1 MIIDG
6 HETFDF
12 DQKIKL
18 ANCFIFE
25 DISLKLASTIS
36 ESQTKFEQCL
46 NPYQTFLNEANLDDD
61 GLEETS
67 KSWKPNKRKK
77 ETCDMFFTP
86 LIYFQSFVR
95 RGNFSR
101 KYKNLEDVSSL

>member
-86 LIYFQSFVR
+86 LRNIF
-95 RGNFSR
+95 
-101 KYKNLEDVSSL
+101 NLSLEEGIFPENIKI